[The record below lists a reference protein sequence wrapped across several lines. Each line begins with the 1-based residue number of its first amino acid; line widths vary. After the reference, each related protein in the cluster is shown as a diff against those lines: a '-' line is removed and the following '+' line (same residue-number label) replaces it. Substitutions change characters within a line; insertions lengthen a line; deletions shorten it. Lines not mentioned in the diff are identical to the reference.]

1 MKIDNYQI
9 FLSNFIYKALQILNS
24 FLFPM
29 ALSQTEYVKY
39 GYFFSIVNLFYILIS
54 NQTVS
59 YFGKEYYK
67 TKNIERA
74 LVYFS
79 IFPVLFLFP
88 LLMFFLDNSL
98 YEIVVLLLA
107 SIFLLLSNIS
117 ILFNRLEEKWG
128 KYFLNQMII
137 AVPVSVF
144 LIMSVIM
151 GFKISGVHIMILYCF
166 VWLGSALVE
175 GNPIRFFVIKSSNF
189 FDYLKI
195 NKKFIANM
203 FLSHIFIYVVLGT
216 PRLLAET
223 MTDKS
228 LAASLVFYMS
238 LSALL
243 FFLQEL
249 MFESQRPKILTSKN
263 FNSMT
268 TKITLISAFVSGILI
283 FTAANLF
290 IDFFNRVYV
299 QSFTLYFDSIYWLIP
314 FAICNIFIIRIRW
327 TILKADIDV
336 MDLVIFLLIYLI
348 SLLMLFFLT
357 RQFLIFSELLNIVVP
372 HIISLTLSIF
382 FLSNRK
388 INYEK

>member
-24 FLFPM
+24 FLFPL

-59 YFGKEYYK
+59 YFGKEFYK

-79 IFPVLFLFP
+79 IFPVFILLP
-88 LLMFFLDNSL
+88 LLMLLSDNSF
-98 YEIVVLLLA
+98 YEIVVLLVA

-117 ILFNRLEEKWG
+117 ILFNRLEEEWG

-137 AVPVSVF
+137 AIPVSVF
-144 LIMSVIM
+144 LAASIIV
-151 GFKISGVHIMILYCF
+151 GFEISGLHIMILYCF

-175 GNPIRFFVIKSSNF
+175 GNPVRFFVVKFSDF
-189 FDYLKI
+189 FDYLAS
-195 NKKFIANM
+195 NKTFIANM

-223 MTDKS
+223 MIDKA

-249 MFESQRPKILTSKN
+249 IFESQRPKILKSKN
-263 FNSMT
+263 FNSMAT
-268 TKITLISAFVSGILI
+268 NITVFSASLSGILI
-283 FTAANLF
+283 FVAANLF
-290 IDFFNRVYV
+290 IDFFNKVYA
-299 QSFTLYFDSIYWLIP
+299 QTFTLYFDSVYWLIP
-314 FAICNIFIIRIRW
+314 LAICNIFIIRIRW
-327 TILKADIDV
+327 TLLKADINV
-336 MDLVIFLLIYLI
+336 MDLVIFLFIYLI
-348 SLLMLFFLT
+348 SLLMLLFIA
-357 RQFLIFSELLNIVVP
+357 RQFFIFSELINIMVP

-388 INYEK
+388 IDYEK